1 MKHMIMQ
8 SNKTSEIVIENNDT
22 SIGKKRICWLVE
34 QGFKKVGEIE
44 TELNKSELHKG
55 ISFQVQKQLDEVQE
69 TLSSIKRLI
78 L

>member
-1 MKHMIMQ
+1 MIMQ

-22 SIGKKRICWLVE
+22 LIGKKRICWLVE

-44 TELNKSELHKG
+44 TELNKSELHNG
-55 ISFQVQKQLDEVQE
+55 ISFQVQKQLEEAHE
-69 TLSSIKRLI
+69 TLSSIRRLI